1 MNVFACAILVCA
13 ALTVAACTTGSGSG
27 PPSEPLAGA
36 SGPGLP
42 RLDAADRAVAAAAEQ
57 QVLAAE
63 DSGKAVEWRSAA
75 NADRHGSVVAG
86 PLATREGRACRP
98 FTHTIYVGGV
108 PQTARRAACR
118 QPDGSWRVSA

>member
-1 MNVFACAILVCA
+1 MNVAACAILGCA

-36 SGPGLP
+36 SGTGLS
-42 RLDAADRAVAAAAEQ
+42 RLAGADGAIAAAAEQ
-57 QVLAAE
+57 QVLASE
-63 DSGKAVEWRSAA
+63 ESGKPVEWRSTT

-86 PLATREGRACRP
+86 PLATRNGLACRP
-98 FTHTIYVGGV
+98 FTHTIYIGGV

-118 QPDGSWRVSA
+118 QPDGRWRVAA